1 MAIQILIVDDFEH
14 WRNSVRSILKGNPW
28 FRVAGEASDGVE
40 AVAKAAML
48 HPDIVLLDIG
58 MPRLNGIEA
67 AKRITKAC
75 PKSKIIFLTQEDSS
89 DIQSVALDTGAVAYL
104 LKSTAAS
111 KLLPAIERAILLDEP
126 QALQPKCG
134 TRELVVLPSEC

>member
-28 FRVAGEASDGVE
+28 FRVIGEAGDGIE
-40 AVAKAAML
+40 AVAKAATL
-48 HPDIVLLDIG
+48 HPDVVLLDIG

-75 PKSKIIFLTQEDSS
+75 PKSKVIFLTQEDSS

-104 LKSTAAS
+104 LKSTAGS
-111 KLLPAIERAILLDEP
+111 KLLPTIERVMLQEAS
-126 QALQPKCG
+126 QTLQPESG
-134 TRELVVLPSEC
+134 TRGLVVIPSEC